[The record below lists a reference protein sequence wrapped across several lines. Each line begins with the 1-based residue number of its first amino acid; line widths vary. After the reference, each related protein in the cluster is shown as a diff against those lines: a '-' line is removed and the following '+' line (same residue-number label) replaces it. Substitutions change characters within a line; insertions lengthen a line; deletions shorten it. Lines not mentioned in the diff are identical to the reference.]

1 MFEDLTPSKY
11 SQGFDAKYKEEET
24 IAIVERAKQALLDG
38 HTQYFVAKTLALEM
52 DIKTLYARAIV
63 TRAFKELSK
72 EGTKREEGMLQKN
85 LQRLEHIYGKCMD
98 SGDYKQA
105 IAALDTINKL
115 LHLYKEKIEVSSD
128 DFVFKIGE

>member
-1 MFEDLTPSKY
+1 MFQDLTPSKY
-11 SQGFDAKYKEEET
+11 SCGYDQKFKEEET

-38 HTQYFVAKTLALEM
+38 HTQYFVAKTLALEL

-72 EGTKREEGMLQKN
+72 EGTKREEGMLEKN
-85 LQRLEHIYGKCMD
+85 LQRLEHIYGRAMD
-98 SGDYKQA
+98 TGDLKQA

>member
-1 MFEDLTPSKY
+1 MFEALDKSKY
-11 SQGFDAKYKEEET
+11 KQGYDPKFKEEET

-72 EGTKREEGMLQKN
+72 EGTKREEGMLEKN
-85 LQRLEHIYGKCMD
+85 LQRLEHIYGRAMD
-98 SGDYKQA
+98 TGDLKQA